1 MTGSSDRGTYMETLK
16 RTCLYDSHVAL
27 GAQMSPFG
35 GFMMP
40 IQYSDIIL
48 EHKAVRQSCGMFD
61 VSHMGEISVSGPD
74 AGKFVDHIFTNDVAG
89 LAPGHIRY
97 GMMLYPEGGVVDDLL
112 VYGMDGRYLLVVN
125 AANTGKDFA
134 WISEAAQGY
143 DVSILDES
151 GNYGQ
156 IALQGPD
163 SQRIASEVLGFDV
176 SELVFYTF
184 IETDFAG
191 GKVIVS
197 RSGYTGEDG
206 FEFYASPDIVRRI
219 WAALLGAKVRPCGL
233 GCRDTLRFEV
243 GLPLYGHEL
252 GPDISPLEAGLGIFV
267 RTDKPEFI
275 GKEAVVR
282 LKAEGVRRRLVGI
295 ELIGRA
301 IPRSGYPVEA
311 GGRQIG
317 EVTTGYISISTGKS
331 VCLAFV
337 ESEYA
342 AEGTPV
348 EVRIR
353 KKVFP
358 GKVCR
363 KKFYEKKYRR

>member
-1 MTGSSDRGTYMETLK
+1 MRYVCSICGYVYDEEVEGT
-16 RTCLYDSHVAL
+16 
-27 GAQMSPFG
+27 PF
-35 GFMMP
+35 
-40 IQYSDIIL
+40 
-48 EHKAVRQSCGMFD
+48 
-61 VSHMGEISVSGPD
+61 
-74 AGKFVDHIFTNDVAG
+74 
-89 LAPGHIRY
+89 
-97 GMMLYPEGGVVDDLL
+97 DDLPDTWTCPL
-112 VYGMDGRYLLVVN
+112 CGAAKSTFDPEASPEKAAPAEPARADAATYGSINDF
-125 AANTGKDFA
+125 DFA

-275 GKEAVVR
+275 GKEAMER
-282 LKAEGVRRRLVGI
+282 LKAEGVKRRLVGI

-317 EVTTGYISISTGKS
+317 EVTTGYISISSGKS

>member
-143 DVSILDES
+143 DVSIGES
-151 GNYGQ
+151 TNILSY
-156 IALQGPD
+156 
-163 SQRIASEVLGFDV
+163 
-176 SELVFYTF
+176 
-184 IETDFAG
+184 TDFAEKG
-191 GKVIVS
+191 YYNRLISGNVNHDGYGRLFS
-197 RSGYTGEDG
+197 GRRSGH
-206 FEFYASPDIVRRI
+206 AA
-219 WAALLGAKVRPCGL
+219 WAAGIPSVLKS
-233 GCRDTLRFEV
+233 GCRCTGMNSARIFLRSKPVWGFSS
-243 GLPLYGHEL
+243 G
-252 GPDISPLEAGLGIFV
+252 
-267 RTDKPEFI
+267 RTSRNSS
-275 GKEAVVR
+275 GKR
-282 LKAEGVRRRLVGI
+282 PWRG
-295 ELIGRA
+295 
-301 IPRSGYPVEA
+301 
-311 GGRQIG
+311 
-317 EVTTGYISISTGKS
+317 
-331 VCLAFV
+331 
-337 ESEYA
+337 
-342 AEGTPV
+342 
-348 EVRIR
+348 
-353 KKVFP
+353 
-358 GKVCR
+358 
-363 KKFYEKKYRR
+363 